1 MPYDNAYNRMVAD
14 DIMTLNKK
22 YIAYE
27 KEKNGGGLSGGFMGA
42 LAGMILPQIMGE
54 VAHRVIGNGMK
65 GGNGCDNDALSLIPV
80 SAQYKCGDADRAPYD
95 ESSHNGPTVI
105 EGGNGY
111 ARGTFRDTGF
121 DRVLGAGKGV
131 GHYKKQGDPNA
142 LRSRS
147 PSPSSMRSRS
157 PPKAPRRKRRP
168 AMPKHMKGKG
178 IWDALKGIWRMITG
192 QGDEAA
198 PASAPSQPSQP
209 SKPSQSAPP
218 PSRSAPPPSR
228 PAPPKEE
235 SAAAQL
241 AKEGITDKKSF
252 RKWSVKNHPDK
263 AAGAAGSPA
272 FEAAS
277 TKFKHFNDLAGQMGY
292 SGGRKRKMSGGCGD
306 CEGGAKGVD
315 LVSNVAGMFGL
326 GKSGGGLTGTDKAY
340 LKRLRTRLEAG
351 KKLTKRDEKKLGE
364 LKEKGHMEG
373 GFLPALLG
381 SIAMPI
387 VSSLIGKI
395 FGGSSAT
402 TPKQVISMSGGAS
415 LGLPPSIA
423 GGKRRGRKSK
433 MAGGA
438 LVPVANMKASYM
450 AGFGKPSKP
459 SNDKRRKRSDIVR
472 TVMTEKGLGMIEA
485 SKYVKAHNLY

>member
-1 MPYDNAYNRMVAD
+1 MPYNNPYNRMVAD
-14 DIMTLNKK
+14 DIMALNKK

-27 KEKNGGGLSGGFMGA
+27 QEKNGGQLSGGFMGA

-54 VAHRVIGNGMK
+54 VAHRVIGSGMK
-65 GGNGCDNDALSLIPV
+65 GGNGCDVMGEIP
-80 SAQYKCGDADRAPYD
+80 SAQYKCGDADRSPYD
-95 ESSHNGPTVI
+95 SSSHNGPTIV
-105 EGGNGY
+105 EGGSGF

-131 GHYKKQGDPNA
+131 GKYVKKSDPEA
-142 LRSRS
+142 VG
-147 PSPSSMRSRS
+147 
-157 PPKAPRRKRRP
+157 RRKRRP
-168 AMPKHMKGKG
+168 PMPKHMKGKG

-192 QGDEAA
+192 QGDEAS
-198 PASAPSQPSQP
+198 PAQTSAPSQPSQP
-209 SKPSQSAPP
+209 SPKPSYSPP
-218 PSRSAPPPSR
+218 PPPSR

-235 SAAAQL
+235 SAASQL
-241 AKEGITDKKSF
+241 AKEGITDKKSW

-263 AAGAAGSPA
+263 ASGAAGSPA
-272 FEAAS
+272 FEAANE
-277 TKFKHFNDLAGQMGY
+277 KFKRYNALAGQMGY
-292 SGGRKRKMSGGCGD
+292 SGGRKRKMAGGCGD
-306 CEGGAKGVD
+306 CEGDGKPSGMD

-364 LKEKGHMEG
+364 LKEKGHLEG
-373 GFLPALLG
+373 GFLPGLLG

-387 VSSLIGKI
+387 VSSLLGKI
-395 FGGSSAT
+395 MGGSSAT
-402 TPKQVISMSGGAS
+402 TPKQVISMSGGAT
-415 LGLPPSIA
+415 LGLPSAIA

-433 MAGGA
+433 MAGG

-450 AGFGKPSKP
+450 AGFGKSGGAKG
-459 SNDKRRKRSDIVR
+459 NRSDIVKK
-472 TVMTEKGLGMIEA
+472 VMADKGLSMIEA

>member
-14 DIMTLNKK
+14 DVMALNKK

-65 GGNGCDNDALSLIPV
+65 GGNGCDNDAHSLIPV
-80 SAQYKCGDADRAPYD
+80 SAQYKCGDADRSPYD
-95 ESSHNGPTVI
+95 ASSHNGPTVI
-105 EGGNGY
+105 EGGSGF
-111 ARGTFRDTGF
+111 ARGTFRDTGYE
-121 DRVLGAGKGV
+121 RVLGAGKGV
-131 GHYKKQGDPNA
+131 GHYKKRGASPSS
-142 LRSRS
+142 RSRS
-147 PSPSSMRSRS
+147 PS
-157 PPKAPRRKRRP
+157 PKAPRRKRRP

-198 PASAPSQPSQP
+198 PATTPSAPSQPS
-209 SKPSQSAPP
+209 KSAPP

-277 TKFKHFNDLAGQMGY
+277 TKFKHFNDLAGQLGY
-292 SGGRKRKMSGGCGD
+292 SGGRKRKMAGGCGD
-306 CEGGAKGVD
+306 CEGGAKGMD

-351 KKLTKRDEKKLGE
+351 KKMTKRDEKKLME

-381 SIAMPI
+381 SIAMPL

-450 AGFGKPSKP
+450 AGFGKPLQRGPKG
-459 SNDKRRKRSDIVR
+459 KRSDIVKR
-472 TVMTEKGLGMIEA
+472 VMAERGLKMIEA
-485 SKYVKAHNLY
+485 SKYVKEHNLY